1 MAKRKHQDDASSS
14 DDEAPEA
21 FSFGSS
27 RKAAKGE
34 QEVVRQ
40 FHASQKL
47 KQKEKNRAIDRK
59 LKERAAEVKGKG
71 KVKEVS
77 ASHWEKATRGKGSA
91 QQDSEDEEGS
101 EAGEEDSGRNALE
114 ERMARAMREA
124 EEEDSDIDDEGSAF
138 EGFSGEEAA
147 TEDQDLEDDEDEDGE
162 MSEVEE
168 GEDSEEED
176 KEDEGES
183 DEEEDEDEKMA
194 YEDESEEDVEP
205 PSSSKPSAKNR
216 NYLPD
221 HLFKS
226 ALSKAATQNTK
237 IKFDEEG
244 SAPSRTP
251 ASPPRKRRRAKRA
264 EKDIVLGSRTIRTL
278 PRPSNA
284 ISPAAAKG
292 LPPPRRVEKFV
303 KYSLN
308 LKADL
313 NKSKTKG
320 WTRRAANLGVMKRTG
335 PAANFVRST

>member
-1 MAKRKHQDDASSS
+1 MVKRKHQDDASSS
-14 DDEAPEA
+14 DDDAPEA
-21 FSFGSS
+21 FSFGTSK
-27 RKAAKGE
+27 KAAKGE
-34 QEVVRQ
+34 QEAVRQ

-59 LKERAAEVKGKG
+59 LKERATEGRGKG
-71 KVKEVS
+71 KAKEIG

-91 QQDSEDEEGS
+91 QQDSEDEDGS
-101 EAGEEDSGRNALE
+101 GAGEEDSGRDALE

-124 EEEDSDIDDEGSAF
+124 EEEDSDIDEEGSAF
-138 EGFSGEEAA
+138 GGLSGEEAA
-147 TEDQDLEDDEDEDGE
+147 MDDQDIEEEDEE
-162 MSEVEE
+162 MIEGEE
-168 GEDSEEED
+168 GEDGEDDEED
-176 KEDEGES
+176 EEDF
-183 DEEEDEDEKMA
+183 DEEEDEDEEMTSES
-194 YEDESEEDVEP
+194 EDEIEDDVEP
-205 PSSSKPSAKNR
+205 TSSSRLSAKNR

-237 IKFDEEG
+237 IKFDEEE
-244 SAPSRTP
+244 SAPARAP

-264 EKDIVLGSRTIRTL
+264 EKDIVLGSRAIRTL
-278 PRPSNA
+278 PNASNA

-335 PAANFVRST
+335 PAANFVRSS